1 MTHLLL
7 LAALRLLVPDAN
19 AQTQG
24 LCEGISRVQ
33 ALTAAPLSNES
44 LARSWALTSEEW
56 ARYQQLMQGPLGVYS
71 PHLDPLS
78 ALGIEAQSDAE
89 RQHYAQL
96 QVQAES
102 RRVQKLLVYQRAYD
116 TAWQKQFPDLL
127 PVSLPN
133 TAPELDSV
141 QRSRRT
147 DRPALFVKANC
158 PLCVQKVKGL
168 QAQAT
173 AFDLYLVDSDQDDFK
188 VRQWARLAGIDP
200 TKVHDRVI
208 TLNHDDGLWL
218 SLGLPGPLPA
228 LVRQVSG
235 QWQRQ

>member
-1 MTHLLL
+1 MSPLLL
-7 LAALRLLVPDAN
+7 LAALGLLAPAAN
-19 AQTQG
+19 AQPQASR
-24 LCEGISRVQ
+24 EGISTVK
-33 ALTAAPLSNES
+33 ALAVTPLSNE
-44 LARSWALTSEEW
+44 AQAHSWALKPEEW
-56 ARYQQLMQGPLGVYS
+56 ARYQQLMQGPLGIYS

-102 RRVQKLLVYQRAYD
+102 GRIEKLLAYQRAYD
-116 TAWQKQFPDLL
+116 AAWQQQFPDLL
-127 PVSLPN
+127 PVNLPDI
-133 TAPELDSV
+133 APQPGSA
-141 QRSRRT
+141 QRLRRA

-158 PLCVQKVKGL
+158 PLCVQRVKRL

-200 TKVHDRVI
+200 IKVHDRVI

-218 SLGLPGPLPA
+218 SLSVPGPLPA